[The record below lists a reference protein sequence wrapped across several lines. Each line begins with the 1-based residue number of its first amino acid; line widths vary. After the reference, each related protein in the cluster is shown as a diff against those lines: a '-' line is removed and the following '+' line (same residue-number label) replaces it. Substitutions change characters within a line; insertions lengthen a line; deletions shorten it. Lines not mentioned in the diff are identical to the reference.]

1 MRIDFHN
8 TTCLEKVSY
17 SHSFSPGT
25 RPGRLCRAASPS
37 ILLYEDQSRDPREV
51 RWLNCTTWPPKL
63 ANPAPGTLGTH
74 TQQDIIWDMCYV
86 KVQDANLVVTT
97 RGYNGIYGYNVMTN
111 KLQWHVKGKLG
122 VMKQELCAEALT
134 TDGRCH
140 LFVGDRDNSCI
151 QMFAAD
157 GSYIGPLTP
166 EGRQSMEQPLQLR
179 WNKSKSSLVVAHT
192 TKTERYAISVIPVNI
207 ESSSASGTSSTSGT
221 NSTSGTHSTSGT
233 SSTSGDM
240 NRKTT
245 LDTADTGDEELV
257 VTDTIPGNKGSDVVA
272 PRKVGGLTFEG
283 NASSLLCFS

>member
-8 TTCLEKVSY
+8 TTILEKVSY
-17 SHSFSPGT
+17 SHSFSSGT

-37 ILLYEDQSRDPREV
+37 VLLYEDQSRDPREV

-122 VMKQELCAEALT
+122 VMKQVLCAEALT
-134 TDGRCH
+134 TDGRGH

-192 TKTERYAISVIPVNI
+192 TKSERYAISVIPVNI
-207 ESSSASGTSSTSGT
+207 ESSSASGTSSTSGI
-221 NSTSGTHSTSGT
+221 HSTSGT
-233 SSTSGDM
+233 GNTSGDM
-240 NRKTT
+240 KRKTSP
-245 LDTADTGDEELV
+245 DTADTGDEELV
-257 VTDTIPGNKGSDVVA
+257 VTDTIPGNKGLDVVA
-272 PRKVGGLTFEG
+272 ARKVGGFIFEG
-283 NASSLLCFS
+283 RAGSLLCFS